1 MYNVL
6 LKMTD
11 GTVSLLAHRDRI
23 EWTLATAKKHKQF
36 VASQVAAGK
45 WPHVKYATIATA

>member
-11 GTVSLLAHRDRI
+11 GTVSLLTNRDRT

-36 VASQVAAGK
+36 VAAQVAAGK
-45 WPHVKYATIATA
+45 WTHVQYATITTA